1 MIYQK
6 FIVQGRNRLQGAITP
21 SGNKNEALPI
31 LAACLLTKEAVLLK
45 NIPHIKDIQDLQH
58 LLTQLGVCIK
68 PVDTHTLEVHAK
80 EVTQDQLSL
89 KHASRIRGSFL
100 LAGAMLARLGSVKLP
115 VPGGDRIGIRPL
127 DTHLDA
133 LEKLGATITFS
144 EDKIYSM
151 RCTQLTGC
159 DLHLNEASVMATE
172 NLLMASVLAEGRTTI
187 YHAACEPHVQGLCHF
202 LNSLGARISG
212 IGTNKLEVIGVN
224 TLHGGEYTI
233 QPDHI
238 EVGSF
243 IGLAAATSSDLL
255 IKEAGVHHLHL
266 ILEYFKRLGVK
277 VKVDENA
284 LHISAKQGLSVR
296 TGWSNS
302 IPQFSD
308 SVWPAFPADLMSILL
323 VLATQC
329 HGTLLIHERLFES
342 RLYWIDHLIGMG
354 AKIVLCDPHRAV
366 ISGPTLLHGSTVVSP
381 DIRAGMAL
389 LIAAMCAEGQTTIHN
404 VHQIDRG
411 YEAIDTRLNALGAS
425 IERLSD

>member
-1 MIYQK
+1 MIHQK
-6 FIVQGRNRLQGAITP
+6 FIVQGRNRLQGEITP

-31 LAACLLTKEAVLLK
+31 LAACLLTQETVLLK

-58 LLTQLGVCIK
+58 LLSDLGVHLKKI
-68 PVDTHTLEVHAK
+68 DSHTFEVKAK
-80 EVTQDQLSL
+80 EIIQDQPSL
-89 KHASRIRGSFL
+89 HHASRIRGSFL
-100 LAGAMLARLGSVKLP
+100 LAGPMLARVGSVKLP
-115 VPGGDRIGIRPL
+115 VPGGDQIGIRPL

-144 EDKIYSM
+144 EDRIYSM
-151 RCTQLTGC
+151 RCTELTGTN
-159 DLHLNEASVMATE
+159 LYLNEASVMATE
-172 NLLMASVLAEGRTTI
+172 NILMTSVLAKGRTTI

-202 LNSLGARISG
+202 LNSLGAQISG
-212 IGTNKLEVIGVN
+212 IGTNKLEVIGVKK
-224 TLHGGEYTI
+224 LHGGEYTI

-243 IGLAAATSSDLL
+243 IGLAAATSSDLF
-255 IKEAGVHHLHL
+255 IKEAGVHDLHL
-266 ILEYFKRLGVK
+266 ILEYFQRLGVK
-277 VKVDENA
+277 VKIDENS
-284 LHISAKQGLSVR
+284 LHISAKQSLDVK

-308 SVWPAFPADLMSILL
+308 SIWPAFPADLMSILL

-366 ISGPTLLHGSTVVSP
+366 ISGPTMLHGSVVVSP

-389 LIAAMCAEGQTTIHN
+389 LIAAMCAEGQTIIHN

-425 IERLSD
+425 IQRLQD